1 MDRSSMVD
9 RSRMVDRSSMMDR
22 SRMMER
28 SNMMNWSVM
37 RINMNRNRFSILIQF
52 WFRIV
57 RVLVWIRIQFI
68 QGNSL
73 AAVNLVPKLTSK
85 LVLIKQG
92 TIRADKPCTRGT
104 ISSII
109 THSVCLASRVCNDGR
124 DGPSGAGFVCPNGT
138 LFDQYQFACEFW

>member
-1 MDRSSMVD
+1 
-9 RSRMVDRSSMMDR
+9 
-22 SRMMER
+22 
-28 SNMMNWSVM
+28 MNG
-37 RINMNRNRFSILIQF
+37 NRFSILIQF

-57 RVLVWIRIQFI
+57 RVLVWISIQFI

-73 AAVNLVPKLTSK
+73 ATVNLESWNNVWKILQETHLVPKLTSK

-109 THSVCLASRVCNDGR
+109 THSVCLGNEEHLE
-124 DGPSGAGFVCPNGT
+124 F
-138 LFDQYQFACEFW
+138 YQLLITTY